1 VEAQFTALRAGEP
14 VSVPTSTTFMQA
26 INAGT
31 MSATAWPLVREGL
44 DAAVAVSDALA
55 MAAHKLLNDS
65 GVTAGPAGAAR
76 AGRRHARAVGWLG

>member
-1 VEAQFTALRAGEP
+1 
-14 VSVPTSTTFMQA
+14 MQA

-31 MSATAWPLVREGL
+31 MSATKWPLVREGL

>member
-1 VEAQFTALRAGEP
+1 MEAQFTALRAGEP

-31 MSATAWPLVREGL
+31 MSATARLLVREGL

-65 GVTAGPAGAAR
+65 GVTAGPAGTAAL
-76 AGRRHARAVGWLG
+76 AGAMHALSGG